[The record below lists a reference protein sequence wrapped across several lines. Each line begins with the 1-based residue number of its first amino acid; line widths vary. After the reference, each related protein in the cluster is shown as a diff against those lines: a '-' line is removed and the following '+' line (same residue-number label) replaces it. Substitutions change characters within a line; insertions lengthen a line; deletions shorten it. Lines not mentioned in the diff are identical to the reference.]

1 MRIESLKTLHAD
13 GGRRAFD
20 FVKVTTDDG
29 LVGWSEYN
37 ETFGGAGLT
46 ALIERLAPAL
56 IGKDP
61 RAHEAHV
68 ALMQALR
75 RTSAG
80 GVVQQ
85 AIGAIENA
93 PWTSRRARSASRSTS
108 SWADRS
114 GTRSASTGHTAAR
127 TGSAGGRSWGSRPC
141 GPWTMWY
148 ASGWRS

>member
-56 IGKDP
+56 IGKRP
-61 RAHEAHV
+61 ARPRGARRAHAGAPPHV
-68 ALMQALR
+68 GGR
-75 RTSAG
+75 RGAAG
-80 GVVQQ
+80 HRRDRLARISSRLTPRGTAQHKAAVPD
-85 AIGAIENA
+85 GAI
-93 PWTSRRARSASRSTS
+93 SRPDPSADAKKSLTRST
-108 SWADRS
+108 
-114 GTRSASTGHTAAR
+114 TA
-127 TGSAGGRSWGSRPC
+127 
-141 GPWTMWY
+141 
-148 ASGWRS
+148 